1 MGTIILPFKDKIYR
15 YALRLVGDEMD
26 AEDIL
31 QELYIRIWK
40 RKDVYESL
48 ENKEAWCMTVTR
60 NLAIDSIRNSKKRQY
75 TELSGATGISDKERN
90 PFEQLAHDDTQA
102 MLGEWLSKLPEN
114 QREALHLR
122 EIEGMTYKEIA
133 EITKMSL
140 EQVKS
145 NIFRGRLALK
155 ALLEKNIEESKKM
168 LKKESSMFN

>member
-1 MGTIILPFKDKIYR
+1 MGSIILPFKDKIYR

-40 RKDVYESL
+40 RKEVYEGL

-75 TELSGATGISDKERN
+75 TELSGAVGISDKEKN
-90 PFEQLAHDDTQA
+90 PFEQLAQDDTQA
-102 MLGEWLSKLPEN
+102 LLGEWLKKLPEN
-114 QREALHLR
+114 QREAIHLR

-145 NIFRGRLALK
+145 NIFRGRIALK
-155 ALLEKNIEESKKM
+155 ALLEKSIEQQKKI
-168 LKKESSMFN
+168 LKQESSVFN